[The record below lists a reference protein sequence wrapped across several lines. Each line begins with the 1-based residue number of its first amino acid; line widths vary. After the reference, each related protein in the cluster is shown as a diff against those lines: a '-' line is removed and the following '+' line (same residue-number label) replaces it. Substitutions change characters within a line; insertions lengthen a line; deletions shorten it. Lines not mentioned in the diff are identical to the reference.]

1 MEKISNAITD
11 FCIRHSQI
19 SIENREIYN
28 YGFKLI
34 FADVLNFL
42 IITFLGLCIG
52 EIIGSVIFLVTLCG
66 LRKYTGGFH
75 AKSFLICRLSM
86 VATYFLVTIAA
97 FFALKISRIITVVV
111 FIDLTSIIGILLLAP
126 IENANKKLTTLQAK
140 VNKMKAIVVATVLS
154 FTSIVLVFL
163 NYRAEGVTISIT
175 LLAVVVL
182 MIPGVIEKKGGE
194 SNV

>member
-19 SIENREIYN
+19 SNENREIYN
-28 YGFKLI
+28 YGFRLI
-34 FADVLNFL
+34 FADVINFL
-42 IITFLGLCIG
+42 IITLFGLCIG

-66 LRKYTGGFH
+66 IRKFSGGFH

-86 VATYFLVTIAA
+86 IATYFLVTIAT
-97 FFALKISRIITVVV
+97 FFVLKISRIITVVV
-111 FIDLTSIIGILLLAP
+111 FINLASIIGISLLAP
-126 IENANKKLTTLQAK
+126 IENVNKKLTTHQVK

-163 NYRAEGVTISIT
+163 NYRAEGITISIT
-175 LLAVVVL
+175 ILAVVVL
-182 MIPGVIEKKGGE
+182 MIPGLIEKKGGD

>member
-11 FCIRHSQI
+11 FCIRHSRI
-19 SIENREIYN
+19 PNEKREIYN

-34 FADVLNFL
+34 FADIINFV
-42 IITFLGLCIG
+42 IITLLGLCIG
-52 EIIGSVIFLVTLCG
+52 RIIESVIFLVTLCG
-66 LRKYTGGFH
+66 LRKYSGGFH

-86 VATYFLVTIAA
+86 VATYFVVTIAT
-97 FFALKISRIITVVV
+97 FFALKISRIITIVA
-111 FIDLTSIIGILLLAP
+111 FINLASVIGISLLAP
-126 IENANKKLTTLQAK
+126 IENANKKLTTHQVK

-154 FTSIVLVFL
+154 FTSIVLVFF
-163 NYRAEGVTISIT
+163 NVRAESVTISIT

-182 MIPGVIEKKGGE
+182 MIPGLIEKKGGD